1 MYLGTTAP
9 DAAPCELSTM
19 DGRSTVASMAA
30 GGVRSAA
37 PDVLNLEDGRFDK
50 DEVPST
56 GGDREMYG
64 VDGQYVEHSDRP
76 HPPARDGLVDNA
88 RTAALVRGYI
98 GAGTGGERRGTVGTS
113 VQRGAHQQ
121 PVGGVTGLDE
131 AEWGP
136 IRLRALLYIHQ
147 RNVPVVSETD
157 AGTVGP
163 GRSGTV
169 RAGRGP
175 CGRRSGGDLATSW

>member
-1 MYLGTTAP
+1 MSHGGRAP
-9 DAAPCELSTM
+9 
-19 DGRSTVASMAA
+19 STVASMAG

-50 DEVPST
+50 DDVRSA
-56 GGDREMYG
+56 GGDRGMHG
-64 VDGQYVEHSDRP
+64 VDGQQVEHGDRP
-76 HPPARDGLVDNA
+76 QPPAREGLVDNA
-88 RTAALVRGYI
+88 RAEALVWGYV
-98 GAGTGGERRGTVGTS
+98 GARTGGDRRGTVGTS
-113 VQRGAHQQ
+113 AQRGAHQQ
-121 PVGGVTGLDE
+121 PVAGVTGLDE

-136 IRLRALLYIHQ
+136 IRLRALLHIHQ

-163 GRSGTV
+163 GRGGSV

-175 CGRRSGGDLATSW
+175 CGRRSGRDLATCR